1 MAIKIIYFSRTG
13 SSKRIAHKIADLTG
27 GEAIALKDH
36 MNWFGGM
43 GYFRAAIC
51 AMQKRE
57 LEIEVCGTIDE
68 ADTVVVV
75 SPLWAGGPANAVLS
89 LFKQIPKS
97 RVHLV
102 MTSNASL
109 IRDTRGY
116 LSVSSIVKKANHEDV
131 IIADLLKKLMV

>member
-1 MAIKIIYFSRTG
+1 MAVKVVYFSRTG
-13 SSKRIAHKIADLTG
+13 SSKRIAEKIAALTS
-27 GEAIALKDH
+27 GEAIALNDH

-57 LEIEVCGTIDE
+57 LTIEVCGTIEDE
-68 ADTVVVV
+68 DIVVVV
-75 SPLWAGGPANAVLS
+75 SPLWAVGPANAVLS
-89 LFKQIPKS
+89 FFKQVPKE

-109 IRDTRGY
+109 IREVKGY
-116 LSVSSIVKKANHEDV
+116 KSVSSIVKKANHEDV
-131 IIADLLKKLMV
+131 IIADLLKKIKA

>member
-1 MAIKIIYFSRTG
+1 MAIKVIYFSRTG
-13 SSKRIAHKIADLTG
+13 SSKRIAEKIANRSG

-57 LEIEVCGTIDE
+57 LAIELCGTVE
-68 ADTVVVV
+68 ETDTVVVV

-109 IRDTRGY
+109 IRDTSDY

-131 IIADLLKKLMV
+131 IIEDLLKKIKK